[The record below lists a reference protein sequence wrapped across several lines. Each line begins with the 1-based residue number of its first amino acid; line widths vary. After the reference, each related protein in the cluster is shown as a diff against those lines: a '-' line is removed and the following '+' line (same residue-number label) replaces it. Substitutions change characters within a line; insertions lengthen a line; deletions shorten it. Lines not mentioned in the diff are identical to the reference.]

1 MANGTKQI
9 DLNLI
14 FVLMGILLIGC
25 VVGFVITRAMP
36 ILVLAATLGIVIF
49 LVSFVWPPIALYLLV
64 FSMLLSPEFGQRE
77 TQGKGF
83 TIRMDD
89 LLLVI
94 LSLSWFL
101 RSAIKKEYGLF
112 PKTPLN
118 RGIIAYTLICFFS
131 TIMGG
136 IYGKINVVGLFFV
149 LKYFEYFV
157 VFFMVVNFI
166 KTKEQVKI
174 FVILLL
180 ITCAITA
187 FMGFMQIPAG
197 KRVTAPFEGAE
208 GEPGTFGGYLIMMMS
223 VSIGLFL
230 TSENIRTK
238 TLLTGLIILSLIVIM
253 ATESRAAWMGL
264 PFMYLV
270 FLVLNKKKLLLIGTV
285 IVIVAISPFIL
296 PENVKDRFSGTFKT
310 EKGYQAKVGGTNLAL
325 DSSASLRVMSWQ
337 GVIKD
342 LKYHPIFGYGITG
355 YWFIDAQYFRTLIEL
370 GILGFSIYMY
380 LMYSIFRFILE
391 VHRISNDSFVKG
403 LSMGVLA
410 GFVSLLL
417 HSVGSNTFIIVRIM
431 EPFWFL
437 MGLLVV
443 LYYAEKDEHK
453 EIDTKSIFIQK
464 NTACKLDESKKVSKK
479 I

>member
-1 MANGTKQI
+1 MANGTRQI
-9 DLNLI
+9 DVNLI
-14 FVLMGILLIGC
+14 FMVMGILLIGC
-25 VVGFVITRAMP
+25 VVGFAITRTMP
-36 ILVLAATLGIVIF
+36 ILVLAATFALVIF
-49 LVSFVWPPIALYLLV
+49 IVSFVWPPIALYLLV
-64 FSMLLSPEFGQRE
+64 FSMLLSPELGQRE

-94 LSLSWFL
+94 LSFSWFL

-118 RGIIAYTLICFFS
+118 RGIIAYTLVCFFS

-136 IYGKINVVGLFFV
+136 IYGKINVIGLLFV

-157 VFFMVVNFI
+157 VFFMVVNFV

-180 ITCAITA
+180 TTCAITA
-187 FMGFMQIPAG
+187 FIGFIQIPAG
-197 KRVTAPFEGAE
+197 ERVTAPFEGVD

-230 TSENIRTK
+230 TSENRRTK
-238 TLLTGLIILSLIVIM
+238 ILLAGLIVVVLTVIM
-253 ATESRAAWMGL
+253 ATESRAAWLGI

-270 FLVLNKKKLLLIGTV
+270 FIVLSKKKLLLMGIMV
-285 IVIVAISPFIL
+285 VLIAASPVLL
-296 PENVKDRFSGTFKT
+296 PKNVKERFSGTFKT
-310 EKGYQAKVGGTNLAL
+310 ERGYQAKIGGRDLAL
-325 DSSASLRVMSWQ
+325 DSSASLRVLSWQ

-342 LKYHPIFGYGITG
+342 LKYHPILGYGITG

-370 GILGFSIYMY
+370 GILGLGIFIY

-391 VHRISNDSFVKG
+391 THRIASDNFGKG
-403 LSMGVLA
+403 LTMGVFA

-443 LYYAEKDEHK
+443 LYDIEKDK
-453 EIDTKSIFIQK
+453 EP
-464 NTACKLDESKKVSKK
+464 LRESLNINEEGVYKQLKPEKV
-479 I
+479 

>member
-25 VVGFVITRAMP
+25 VVGFVITKAMP

-131 TIMGG
+131 TIMGS
-136 IYGKINVVGLFFV
+136 IYGKINVVGFFFV

-230 TSENIRTK
+230 TSENRRTK
-238 TLLTGLIILSLIVIM
+238 ILLTGLIILSLIVIM

-270 FLVLNKKKLLLIGTV
+270 FLVLNKKKLLLIGAV

-310 EKGYQAKVGGTNLAL
+310 EKGYQAKLGGTNLAL

-391 VHRISNDSFVKG
+391 IHRISNDSFVKG

-443 LYYAEKDEHK
+443 LYYAEKDEHR
-453 EIDTKSIFIQK
+453 ETETKSYLYRKRQHL
-464 NTACKLDESKKVSKK
+464 N
-479 I
+479 

>member
-9 DLNLI
+9 DISLI
-14 FVLMGILLIGC
+14 FILMGILLIGC
-25 VVGFVITRAMP
+25 VVGFALTKTIP
-36 ILVLAATLGIVIF
+36 ILALAVTLGIVIF
-49 LVSFVWPPIALYLLV
+49 TVSFVWPPIALYLLV

-94 LSLSWFL
+94 LSFSWFL

-118 RGIIAYTLICFFS
+118 RGIIAYILICFFS

-136 IYGKINVVGLFFV
+136 LYGKINVVGLFFV
-149 LKYFEYFV
+149 LKYFEYFI
-157 VFFMVVNFI
+157 VFFMAVNFV
-166 KTKEQVKI
+166 KTKEQVKT

-180 ITCAITA
+180 ITCAITV
-187 FMGFMQIPAG
+187 FIGFLQIPAG
-197 KRVTAPFEGAE
+197 KRVTAPFEGAA

-230 TSENIRTK
+230 TSESRRTK
-238 TLLTGLIILSLIVIM
+238 ILLAGLIVMTLVVVM
-253 ATESRAAWMGL
+253 ATESRAAWMGM

-270 FLVLNKKKLLLIGTV
+270 FIVLSKKKLLLIG
-285 IVIVAISPFIL
+285 IMVALIAASPVIL
-296 PENVKDRFSGTFKT
+296 PKNVKERFSGTFKT
-310 EKGYQAKVGGTNLAL
+310 ERGYQAKLGGKNLAL

-337 GVIKD
+337 GVLKD

-370 GILGFSIYMY
+370 GILGLCVYLY
-380 LMYSIFRFILE
+380 LMYQIFRFLLQTY
-391 VHRISNDSFVKG
+391 RMSDDNYVKG
-403 LSMGVLA
+403 LTMGVLA
-410 GFVSLLL
+410 GFISLLI
-417 HSVGSNTFIIVRIM
+417 HSIGSNTFIIVRIM

-443 LYYAEKDEHK
+443 LYHTEKDEHK
-453 EIDTKSIFIQK
+453 ELRGGSVNIQEK
-464 NTACKLDESKKVSKK
+464 AAYKLLEPEKMPQ
-479 I
+479 

>member
-1 MANGTKQI
+1 MANGTRQI
-9 DLNLI
+9 DLSLI
-14 FVLMGILLIGC
+14 LMLVGILLIGC
-25 VVGFVITRAMP
+25 VVGFATTKTVP
-36 ILVLAATLGIVIF
+36 ILVLGVTLGLVIF
-49 LVSFVWPPIALYLLV
+49 IVSFVWPPIALYLLV
-64 FSMLLSPEFGQRE
+64 FSMLLSPEFGQRD

-83 TIRMDD
+83 TIRIDD
-89 LLLVI
+89 MLLVV
-94 LSLSWFL
+94 LSLSWFI

-118 RGIIAYTLICFFS
+118 RGIIAYTLVCFFS

-157 VFFMVVNFI
+157 VFFMAVNFV
-166 KTKEQVKI
+166 TTREQVKI

-180 ITCAITA
+180 VTCAITA
-187 FMGFMQIPAG
+187 FIGFMQIPAG
-197 KRVTAPFEGAE
+197 KRVTAPFEGAS

-230 TSENIRTK
+230 TSENRRAK
-238 TLLTGLIILSLIVIM
+238 MLLAGLIALSLVVIM

-270 FLVLNKKKLLLIGTV
+270 FLVLNKRKLLLIGAIVV
-285 IVIVAISPFIL
+285 ILAVSPFLL
-296 PENVKDRFSGTFKT
+296 PKNVKERFSGTFKT
-310 EKGYQAKVGGTNLAL
+310 ERGYQAKVGVTDIAL
-325 DSSASLRVMSWQ
+325 DSSATLRVLSWQ
-337 GVIKD
+337 GVIRD

-370 GILGFSIYMY
+370 GILGFSIFMY
-380 LMYSIFRFILE
+380 LMYSIFKFILDT
-391 VHRISNDSFVKG
+391 HRNTNDSYVKG

-417 HSVGSNTFIIVRIM
+417 HSIGSNTFIIVRIM

-443 LYYAEKDEHK
+443 LNHLDKDEQK
-453 EIDTKSIFIQK
+453 KLKNESSNIQEK
-464 NTACKLDESKKVSKK
+464 APYMLHGPEKVPQRV
-479 I
+479 